1 MPPVLE
7 SWGRLAE
14 AERIVNEAA
23 REKELLQEEAMLR
36 GGGKAAAESAS
47 EERNVGQ
54 GNATDAGGVE
64 AKIETV
70 KPAEEGRFDWKQGAE
85 AAENPIEK
93 YAQLRYHE
101 DGTIVVTDDWRGQAV
116 RRVPG
121 KYRENAV
128 VDILSQ
134 DKVEHDRTLFDK
146 EGRIK
151 TQIHGGDHGNP
162 KKHPFGENGEHAHDY
177 DWAAKNPHGAAR
189 ELTEQE
195 RIQHAD
201 ILQERKKRKEKHL

>member
-1 MPPVLE
+1 MD
-7 SWGRLAE
+7 
-14 AERIVNEAA
+14 
-23 REKELLQEEAMLR
+23 M
-36 GGGKAAAESAS
+36 
-47 EERNVGQ
+47 
-54 GNATDAGGVE
+54 
-64 AKIETV
+64 
-70 KPAEEGRFDWKQGAE
+70 
-85 AAENPIEK
+85 
-93 YAQLRYHE
+93 
-101 DGTIVVTDDWRGQAV
+101 
-116 RRVPG
+116 
-121 KYRENAV
+121 
-128 VDILSQ
+128 LSQ

-201 ILQERKKRKEKHL
+201 ILQERKKRKEKPL

>member
-1 MPPVLE
+1 MH
-7 SWGRLAE
+7 
-14 AERIVNEAA
+14 I
-23 REKELLQEEAMLR
+23 
-36 GGGKAAAESAS
+36 KAAGGSYGGFD
-47 EERNVGQ
+47 VDG
-54 GNATDAGGVE
+54 GHGATRRAAGAAAG
-64 AKIETV
+64 KS
-70 KPAEEGRFDWKQGAE
+70 DWKQEDGTAGT
-85 AAENPIEK
+85 ENPIEK

-101 DGTIVVTDDWRGQAV
+101 DGTIVVTDDWRGQDV

-128 VDILSQ
+128 VDMLSQ

-177 DWAAKNPHGAAR
+177 NWAAKNPHGAAR

-201 ILQERKKRKEKHL
+201 ILLERKKRKEKHL